1 MVALKKSVGNLVSFS
16 YLKDHD
22 NCMDVLLYIFLRLC
36 VQCGKSFYPGDSSQP
51 LVRQLEMWARGACWQ
66 WREVYTTRKCGEDKE
81 NEVFAILQVLLLQ
94 EDKKTKEAAA
104 HTEGCG
110 TSLFPPFQRLSTY
123 CPREPLSMSHYTKVQ
138 HTSMCYHSHH
148 PILLK
153 TRKAISMAIPL
164 Q

>member
-1 MVALKKSVGNLVSFS
+1 MVALKNPLGILCHFLI
-16 YLKDHD
+16 LKTTIIAWMS
-22 NCMDVLLYIFLRLC
+22 CCTFFLRLC

-51 LVRQLEMWARGACWQ
+51 IVRQLEMWARGACWQ

>member
-1 MVALKKSVGNLVSFS
+1 MSFS

-22 NCMDVLLYIFLRLC
+22 NCMDVLLYIFCDSAFNVVKAFIRGTPPSLLC
-36 VQCGKSFYPGDSSQP
+36 DNLKCELGGPAGYGGKCTPPENVGKIRKTRFLPFYKYY
-51 LVRQLEMWARGACWQ
+51 C
-66 WREVYTTRKCGEDKE
+66 YKKTRKRKK
-81 NEVFAILQVLLLQ
+81 LLLTRK
-94 EDKKTKEAAA
+94 DVALVFF
-104 HTEGCG
+104 C
-110 TSLFPPFQRLSTY
+110 PFQRLSTY

>member
-1 MVALKKSVGNLVSFS
+1 MHGCPVVHFFCDSAFNVVKAFIRGTPPSLLCDNLKCELG
-16 YLKDHD
+16 
-22 NCMDVLLYIFLRLC
+22 
-36 VQCGKSFYPGDSSQP
+36 
-51 LVRQLEMWARGACWQ
+51 GACWQ